1 MTKKNTAGQRTE
13 ANNDSEQFQRFEDLT
28 RRLFAVPKQE
38 ADKERE
44 KKDRKKGR

>member
-1 MTKKNTAGQRTE
+1 MTKKNPTERQHE
-13 ANNDSEQFQRFEDLT
+13 ANGDGEQFQRFEDLT